1 MKHLSFLRRHANIVF
16 CLLLC
21 LVYQRAESKELFE
34 NNSLDTCY
42 VLAIA
47 NVDLTTDLQKKYEER
62 NIATSAIV
70 GYSFSDDEVKIYL
83 LDDRYDFDL
92 YSIQKGDSI
101 TLHYPH
107 TSQEKEKKAIAIHN
121 HSFQERIRKN
131 DSIYIDIDFW
141 NIEKKLSL
149 PPSLDDGLFLKW
161 EIAKRRFI
169 KHIVKDSQGFHKL
182 DVENEDDLRLSKR
195 TFGQLYC
202 MYILVSE
209 SPMLDV
215 DGLEITV
222 CVCRNEE
229 TDTLAILPLKG
240 EAFEKE
246 SIIRALK
253 ACNGHREQAAGM
265 LNINPATLYRKM
277 KKYGLK

>member
-1 MKHLSFLRRHANIVF
+1 MHIFDYVYLHWFGSLNIHKSSLISADRENFFFGGDFLV
-16 CLLLC
+16 
-21 LVYQRAESKELFE
+21 SP
-34 NNSLDTCY
+34 TCY

-202 MYILVSE
+202 MYILAH
-209 SPMLDV
+209 
-215 DGLEITV
+215 
-222 CVCRNEE
+222 NE
-229 TDTLAILPLKG
+229 TMRH
-240 EAFEKE
+240 EK
-246 SIIRALK
+246 
-253 ACNGHREQAAGM
+253 
-265 LNINPATLYRKM
+265 
-277 KKYGLK
+277 

>member
-1 MKHLSFLRRHANIVF
+1 M
-16 CLLLC
+16 C

-34 NNSLDTCY
+34 NNSLDTLVIVSYCKCRFNNGF
-42 VLAIA
+42 A
-47 NVDLTTDLQKKYEER
+47 KKYEER

-149 PPSLDDGLFLKW
+149 PPSLDDGLFLNGK
-161 EIAKRRFI
+161 
-169 KHIVKDSQGFHKL
+169 SQTTLYKAY
-182 DVENEDDLRLSKR
+182 SKR
-195 TFGQLYC
+195 
-202 MYILVSE
+202 
-209 SPMLDV
+209 
-215 DGLEITV
+215 
-222 CVCRNEE
+222 
-229 TDTLAILPLKG
+229 
-240 EAFEKE
+240 
-246 SIIRALK
+246 
-253 ACNGHREQAAGM
+253 
-265 LNINPATLYRKM
+265 
-277 KKYGLK
+277 

>member
-131 DSIYIDIDFW
+131 DSIYF
-141 NIEKKLSL
+141 
-149 PPSLDDGLFLKW
+149 
-161 EIAKRRFI
+161 
-169 KHIVKDSQGFHKL
+169 V
-182 DVENEDDLRLSKR
+182 EDDNIRSKR
-195 TFGQLYC
+195 LCERLGMRREGCFKEFVTFVNNPDG
-202 MYILVSE
+202 
-209 SPMLDV
+209 SPKYED
-215 DGLEITV
+215 T
-222 CVCRNEE
+222 CVY
-229 TDTLAILPLKG
+229 AIL
-240 EAFEKE
+240 EKE
-246 SIIRALK
+246 WNTIR
-253 ACNGHREQAAGM
+253 QW
-265 LNINPATLYRKM
+265 
-277 KKYGLK
+277 

>member
-169 KHIVKDSQGFHKL
+169 KHIVKDSQGFHNL
-182 DVENEDDLRLSKR
+182 FREAGARRIYGFVEDDNIRSKR
-195 TFGQLYC
+195 LCERLGMRREGCFKEFVTFVNNPDG
-202 MYILVSE
+202 
-209 SPMLDV
+209 SPKYED
-215 DGLEITV
+215 T
-222 CVCRNEE
+222 CVY
-229 TDTLAILPLKG
+229 AIL
-240 EAFEKE
+240 EKE
-246 SIIRALK
+246 WNTIR
-253 ACNGHREQAAGM
+253 QW
-265 LNINPATLYRKM
+265 
-277 KKYGLK
+277 

>member
-1 MKHLSFLRRHANIVF
+1 M
-16 CLLLC
+16 
-21 LVYQRAESKELFE
+21 LFE

-107 TSQEKEKKAIAIHN
+107 TSQEKEKKAIAMHN

-202 MYILVSE
+202 MYILAH
-209 SPMLDV
+209 
-215 DGLEITV
+215 
-222 CVCRNEE
+222 NE
-229 TDTLAILPLKG
+229 TMRH
-240 EAFEKE
+240 EK
-246 SIIRALK
+246 
-253 ACNGHREQAAGM
+253 
-265 LNINPATLYRKM
+265 
-277 KKYGLK
+277 

>member
-131 DSIYIDIDFW
+131 DSIYKEFVTFV
-141 NIEKKLSL
+141 NN
-149 PPSLDDGLFLKW
+149 PDGSPKY
-161 EIAKRRFI
+161 
-169 KHIVKDSQGFHKL
+169 
-182 DVENEDDLRLSKR
+182 ED
-195 TFGQLYC
+195 T
-202 MYILVSE
+202 
-209 SPMLDV
+209 
-215 DGLEITV
+215 
-222 CVCRNEE
+222 CVY
-229 TDTLAILPLKG
+229 AIL
-240 EAFEKE
+240 EKE
-246 SIIRALK
+246 WNTIR
-253 ACNGHREQAAGM
+253 QW
-265 LNINPATLYRKM
+265 
-277 KKYGLK
+277 

>member
-1 MKHLSFLRRHANIVF
+1 MIKSESTKFLSSMKHLSFLRRHANIVF

-21 LVYQRAESKELFE
+21 LVYQRAESKELFS

-202 MYILVSE
+202 MYILAH
-209 SPMLDV
+209 
-215 DGLEITV
+215 
-222 CVCRNEE
+222 NE
-229 TDTLAILPLKG
+229 T
-240 EAFEKE
+240 
-246 SIIRALK
+246 IRHGK
-253 ACNGHREQAAGM
+253 
-265 LNINPATLYRKM
+265 
-277 KKYGLK
+277 

>member
-92 YSIQKGDSI
+92 YSIQKGD
-101 TLHYPH
+101 TLHISADELLRMQQ
-107 TSQEKEKKAIAIHN
+107 SQVI
-121 HSFQERIRKN
+121 SDRIIRF
-131 DSIYIDIDFW
+131 D
-141 NIEKKLSL
+141 KL
-149 PPSLDDGLFLKW
+149 K
-161 EIAKRRFI
+161 
-169 KHIVKDSQGFHKL
+169 
-182 DVENEDDLRLSKR
+182 DLR
-195 TFGQLYC
+195 
-202 MYILVSE
+202 
-209 SPMLDV
+209 
-215 DGLEITV
+215 
-222 CVCRNEE
+222 
-229 TDTLAILPLKG
+229 
-240 EAFEKE
+240 
-246 SIIRALK
+246 
-253 ACNGHREQAAGM
+253 
-265 LNINPATLYRKM
+265 
-277 KKYGLK
+277 